1 MNTPFAY
8 KAARWGC
15 LCRCCCQAPKDK
27 RRGAAQ
33 VSLRGVGRVAH
44 TPSHTRTHWRTHL
57 QRLCATRCCR
67 QRRQQ
72 EGRVASQTLTMEN
85 DEVSEMN
92 VARCRSSK
100 LAQRICATVLVA
112 LAFWLRGSVGNARLT
127 RRMRNGIDCLGLSLC
142 VEKKLGMR
150 QICS

>member
-1 MNTPFAY
+1 M
-8 KAARWGC
+8 
-15 LCRCCCQAPKDK
+15 
-27 RRGAAQ
+27 
-33 VSLRGVGRVAH
+33 SLRGVGRVAH
-44 TPSHTRTHWRTHL
+44 TPTHTHTRTYGRTHL

-142 VEKKLGMR
+142 VESAERPSKKLGMR